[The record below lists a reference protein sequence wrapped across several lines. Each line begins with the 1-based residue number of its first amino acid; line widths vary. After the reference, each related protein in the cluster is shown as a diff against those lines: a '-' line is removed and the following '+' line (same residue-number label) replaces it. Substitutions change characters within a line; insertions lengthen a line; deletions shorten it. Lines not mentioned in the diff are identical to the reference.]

1 MTIDMLNTMKH
12 RCVLTALAVAACI
25 GLAGTGANAAESTNA
40 SQPTAV
46 NAHKYDQEWFTAARA
61 GRTDI
66 LGALLAAHYPIDAT
80 TPEGYTAVILTAYD
94 NQPAALS
101 FLLKAGANA
110 CIGDRNGNTAL
121 MGALFKGEAGI
132 ATTLMHTPCKIDQ
145 TNNSGETALSFAA
158 LFGRLDLLPQL
169 VALGADPNHV
179 DARGGT
185 ALRMAVAQGNTTA
198 AEALRKVGATR

>member
-1 MTIDMLNTMKH
+1 MLNKTKRH
-12 RCVLTALAVAACI
+12 LVLAALALATCI
-25 GLAGTGANAAESTNA
+25 GISGTGANAAETANGTH
-40 SQPTAV
+40 PTAV

-66 LGALLAAHYPIDAT
+66 LGALLAAHYPIDAQ

-101 FLLKAGANA
+101 FLLKAGGNA
-110 CIGDRNGNTAL
+110 CLGDRNGNTAL
-121 MGALFKGEAGI
+121 MGALFKGETDI
-132 ATTLMHTPCKIDQ
+132 ARTLMRTPCKIDQ

-185 ALRMAVAQGNTTA
+185 ALRMALAQGNTTA
-198 AEALRKVGATR
+198 ADALRKAGATR